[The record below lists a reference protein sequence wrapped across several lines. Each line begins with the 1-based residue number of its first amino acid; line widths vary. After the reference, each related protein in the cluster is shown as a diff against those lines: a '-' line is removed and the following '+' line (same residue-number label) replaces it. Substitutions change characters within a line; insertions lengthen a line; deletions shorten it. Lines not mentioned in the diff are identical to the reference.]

1 MPEGVCPIAAV
12 SPEGRFEAFG
22 AGALSVERTVQSRVR
37 AMAIVLSRA
46 AESSL
51 LGAGKARE
59 VTVEA

>member
-12 SPEGRFEAFG
+12 SPEGRLEALG

-37 AMAIVLSRA
+37 AMAIVLSRE
-46 AESSL
+46 AERSL
-51 LGAGKARE
+51 LEAGKERD